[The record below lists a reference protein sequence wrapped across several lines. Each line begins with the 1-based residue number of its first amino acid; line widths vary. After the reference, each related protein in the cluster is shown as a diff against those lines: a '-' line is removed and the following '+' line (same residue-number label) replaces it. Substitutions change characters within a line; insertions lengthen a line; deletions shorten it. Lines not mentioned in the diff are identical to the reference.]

1 MADLLRLAFG
11 TDDGF
16 GGRARIGLVVLE
28 NDQTVEAELRGLWP
42 DGVTAFVTRIP
53 MEDQVTPETL
63 LAMEERIPAAA
74 GLLPSTFGFDA
85 IGYGCTSAATLI
97 GEDGVDAAI
106 RRAHP
111 EVPNTN
117 PMAAAVAA
125 MGALG
130 AVRIGVVTPYSAE
143 VTAGIVGHLTRK
155 GLAVAVV
162 GSFLEESDSVVARI
176 TEESVAA
183 AVIQLVASDQ
193 ARAEP
198 SSETGAEPARETG
211 VAQAGGGAGSLDAV
225 FVSCTSLRAFGIVED
240 LEADLG
246 IPVVSSNLAFG
257 WHLLRLAGVEDAIPG
272 LGRLYRFTLD
282 GSSA

>member
-198 SSETGAEPARETG
+198 VRETGAVRT
-211 VAQAGGGAGSLDAV
+211 GGGAGGLDAV

-272 LGRLYRFTLD
+272 LGRLYRLTLD

>member
-63 LAMEERIPAAA
+63 LAMEDRIPAAA

-130 AVRIGVVTPYSAE
+130 AARIGVVTPYSAE

-198 SSETGAEPARETG
+198 VRETGAAR
-211 VAQAGGGAGSLDAV
+211 AGGGAGGLDAV

-272 LGRLYRFTLD
+272 LGRLYRLTLD

>member
-130 AVRIGVVTPYSAE
+130 AARIGVVTPYSAE

-198 SSETGAEPARETG
+198 VRETGAAR
-211 VAQAGGGAGSLDAV
+211 AGGGAGGLDAV
-225 FVSCTSLRAFGIVED
+225 FVSCTSLRALGIVED

-257 WHLLRLAGVEDAIPG
+257 LHLLRLAGVEDAIPG
-272 LGRLYRFTLD
+272 LGRLYRLTLD

>member
-97 GEDGVDAAI
+97 GEDGVDTAI

-198 SSETGAEPARETG
+198 VRETGAVRT
-211 VAQAGGGAGSLDAV
+211 GGGAGGLDAV
-225 FVSCTSLRAFGIVED
+225 FVSCTSLRALGIVED

-272 LGRLYRFTLD
+272 LGRLYRLTLD

>member
-198 SSETGAEPARETG
+198 VRETGAAR
-211 VAQAGGGAGSLDAV
+211 AGGGAGGLDAV

-272 LGRLYRFTLD
+272 LGRLYRLTLD
-282 GSSA
+282 GSLV

>member
-198 SSETGAEPARETG
+198 VRETGAVRT
-211 VAQAGGGAGSLDAV
+211 GGGAGGLDAV
-225 FVSCTSLRAFGIVED
+225 FVSCTSLRALGIVED

-272 LGRLYRFTLD
+272 LGRLYRLALD

>member
-130 AVRIGVVTPYSAE
+130 AARIGVVTPYSAE

-198 SSETGAEPARETG
+198 VRETGAAR
-211 VAQAGGGAGSLDAV
+211 AGGGAGGLDAV

-272 LGRLYRFTLD
+272 LGRLYRLTLD

>member
-130 AVRIGVVTPYSAE
+130 AARIGVVTPYSAE

-176 TEESVAA
+176 TEESVTA

-193 ARAEP
+193 ARAE
-198 SSETGAEPARETG
+198 SVREMGAART
-211 VAQAGGGAGSLDAV
+211 GGGAGGLDAV
-225 FVSCTSLRAFGIVED
+225 FVSCTSLRALGIVED

-272 LGRLYRFTLD
+272 LGRLYRLTLD

>member
-97 GEDGVDAAI
+97 GEDVVNAAI

-198 SSETGAEPARETG
+198 VRETGAAR
-211 VAQAGGGAGSLDAV
+211 AGGGAGGLDAV
-225 FVSCTSLRAFGIVED
+225 FVSCTSLRALGIVED

-272 LGRLYRFTLD
+272 LGRLYRLTLD

>member
-198 SSETGAEPARETG
+198 VRETGAART
-211 VAQAGGGAGSLDAV
+211 GGGAGGRDAV
-225 FVSCTSLRAFGIVED
+225 FVSRTSLRALGIVED

-272 LGRLYRFTLD
+272 LGRLYRLTLD

>member
-130 AVRIGVVTPYSAE
+130 AARIGVVTPYSAE

-176 TEESVAA
+176 TEELVAA

-198 SSETGAEPARETG
+198 VRETGAAR
-211 VAQAGGGAGSLDAV
+211 AGGGAGGLDAV
-225 FVSCTSLRAFGIVED
+225 FVSCTSLRALGIVED

-272 LGRLYRFTLD
+272 LGRLYRLTLD

>member
-198 SSETGAEPARETG
+198 VRETGAVRT
-211 VAQAGGGAGSLDAV
+211 GGGAGGLDAV
-225 FVSCTSLRAFGIVED
+225 FVSCTSLRALGIVED

-272 LGRLYRFTLD
+272 LGRLYRLTLD

>member
-198 SSETGAEPARETG
+198 VREAGAARTE
-211 VAQAGGGAGSLDAV
+211 GGAGGLDAV
-225 FVSCTSLRAFGIVED
+225 FVSCTSLRALGIVED

-272 LGRLYRFTLD
+272 LGRLYRLTLD

>member
-130 AVRIGVVTPYSAE
+130 AARIGVVTPYSAE

-193 ARAEP
+193 ARA
-198 SSETGAEPARETG
+198 
-211 VAQAGGGAGSLDAV
+211 GGGAGGLDAV
-225 FVSCTSLRAFGIVED
+225 FVSCTSLRALGIVED

-272 LGRLYRFTLD
+272 LGRLYRLTLD